1 MRDLITGE
9 AVVLVTVLHRVAVTV
24 AEGQQLNSG
33 RFFSPYVVSNRRSVR
48 CLQDSLDFSMTEI
61 KELVGFKNS
70 SAKSLINGQIYEYE
84 YEYYE
89 LDVSFDG
96 LKANKYS
103 IVIAFWVGLAVF
115 MIFLFII
122 LMLMSRSG
130 STPAQNYNLRKKAA
144 NKFNGSNGRQVQEV
158 HVSNCAVSSLLP
170 VNTGDVA
177 SVNLNNEQKCLEVSE
192 GPQSLRDNTV
202 IPGKVIP

>member
-1 MRDLITGE
+1 M
-9 AVVLVTVLHRVAVTV
+9 
-24 AEGQQLNSG
+24 AEIEGLA
-33 RFFSPYVVSNRRSVR
+33 
-48 CLQDSLDFSMTEI
+48 
-61 KELVGFKNS
+61 GFRNS
-70 SAKSLINGQIYEYE
+70 SELINGQTYEYE

-130 STPAQNYNLRKKAA
+130 STPAQIDSSQRKSAK
-144 NKFNGSNGRQVQEV
+144 KFNKNNRGQVQGED
-158 HVSNCAVSSLLP
+158 VSNCAISSQLP
-170 VNTGDVA
+170 ADTGKVA
-177 SVNLNNEQKCLEVSE
+177 NVNLNNEQKCHEVFEES
-192 GPQSLRDNTV
+192 QSLLNSTV
-202 IPGKVIP
+202 IPGRVIP